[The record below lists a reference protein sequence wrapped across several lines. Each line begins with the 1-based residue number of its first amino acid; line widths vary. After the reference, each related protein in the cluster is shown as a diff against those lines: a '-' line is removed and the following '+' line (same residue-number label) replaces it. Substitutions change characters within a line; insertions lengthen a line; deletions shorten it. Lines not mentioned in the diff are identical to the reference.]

1 MNSKKPS
8 RSSRSGGGHH
18 IGKGNPLGAGHLP
31 NEQLADGL
39 RRAQERM
46 RFALDVAAATP
57 PGDVPVGAVIY
68 DAAGRVLA
76 TGVNRREE
84 RRDPTAHAEVE
95 AIRTAVKELG
105 DSWRLTDC
113 EVVVTLEPCAMCAGA
128 LVGARIGSIVFG
140 AWEPKTGA
148 CGSLVEVPRAP
159 GSLHVPQV
167 RGGVLEAECAQLLA
181 NFFSGR
187 RGPASGH

>member
-1 MNSKKPS
+1 
-8 RSSRSGGGHH
+8 
-18 IGKGNPLGAGHLP
+18 
-31 NEQLADGL
+31 
-39 RRAQERM
+39 M

-68 DAAGRVLA
+68 DAAGHVLA

-95 AIRTAVKELG
+95 AIRAAVKELG

-181 NFFSGR
+181 DFFSGR